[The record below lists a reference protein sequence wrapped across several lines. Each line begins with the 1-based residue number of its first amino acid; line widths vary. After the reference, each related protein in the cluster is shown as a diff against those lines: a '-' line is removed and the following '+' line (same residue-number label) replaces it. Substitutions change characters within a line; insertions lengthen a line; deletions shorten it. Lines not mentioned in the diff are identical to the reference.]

1 MKETTPAAM
10 PPCFDRWCQRFD
22 DCFKTQAQKSGFRHY
37 LGGLLGES
45 ERKNLT
51 QMTEN
56 SVGVIYNRL
65 HHFLTEA
72 KWSAMSVNERRLAVM
87 NKCSQT
93 RISKGFSLIIDDSGH
108 RKSGNFTQGVGRQ
121 YLGEIGKT
129 DNGLVTV
136 TTHLYDGRKSLP
148 LDLEIY
154 QKASDFEQGKEDPH
168 FRKKAEIAIE
178 LIDRSHA
185 RGYRPG
191 IVLIDAGYGNNS
203 SFLSELEQRKLKYL
217 GGVAKNRKV
226 KIINNEG
233 EKVELRLD
241 EIARTLTSQELIKVP
256 VNNVTKQVWISI
268 FTAQINSLGT
278 SQTFAIVMNANSFEL
293 ATDIDYFIT
302 NVEASIVTPEWVVAT
317 YTQRNW
323 VEVFYREAKCW
334 LGLREYQVRDKVSL
348 EHHFVLV
355 MCAYTFILWH
365 KLTGGFQRRWA
376 HKPLNTFTEAL
387 EAFRSALSFRFFDW
401 LTHNLDVF
409 TAHKAGLGFIWS

>member
-1 MKETTPAAM
+1 M